1 MEVTSHMQI
10 IFQGR
15 IDAISRTDI
24 KPQNTE
30 KCLIFSGKQK
40 LELFLLFT
48 ISCSEIDTVT

>member
-1 MEVTSHMQI
+1 MEATLHMQI

-24 KPQNTE
+24 KPEYRKMFN
-30 KCLIFSGKQK
+30 FSGKQK

-48 ISCSEIDTVT
+48 ILCSEIDTVT